1 MIGFQVAGRLK
12 MPIVKYSGEGLISTP
27 ALHVAGVRRVNV
39 GEMTTLLVLNPHLQT
54 SMSI

>member
-1 MIGFQVAGRLK
+1 